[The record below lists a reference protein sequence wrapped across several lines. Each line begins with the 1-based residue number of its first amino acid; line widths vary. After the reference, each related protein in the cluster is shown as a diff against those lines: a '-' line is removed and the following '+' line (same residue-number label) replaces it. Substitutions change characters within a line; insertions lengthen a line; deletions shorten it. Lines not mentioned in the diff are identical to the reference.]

1 MSNKIILTL
10 NMRSFINLLFLIIP
24 FVSLSQISREVDNS
38 EVKFYGN
45 KFSLIAESNQN
56 KNGLTTA
63 TTSGKIISSCPK
75 KGCWVKVISD
85 SEEIFVTFKDYS
97 FFVPKNG
104 IAGKNIII
112 NGKIKVDTISVSKLK
127 HYAFDAGESED
138 YISKIIKPEITK
150 SIIADGVAIID

>member
-1 MSNKIILTL
+1 MSNEIILTL

-63 TTSGKIISSCPK
+63 TTRGKIISSCPK
-75 KGCWVKVISD
+75 KRLLG
-85 SEEIFVTFKDYS
+85 
-97 FFVPKNG
+97 
-104 IAGKNIII
+104 
-112 NGKIKVDTISVSKLK
+112 
-127 HYAFDAGESED
+127 
-138 YISKIIKPEITK
+138 
-150 SIIADGVAIID
+150 

>member
-1 MSNKIILTL
+1 MKSIIHIFFLFVTCI
-10 NMRSFINLLFLIIP
+10 SF
-24 FVSLSQISREVDNS
+24 SQSTEEVDNI
-38 EVKFYGN
+38 EVNFYGN
-45 KFSLIAESNQN
+45 KFLLTEESNFN
-56 KNGLTTA
+56 KNDSSALI
-63 TTSGKIISSCPK
+63 SKGKILSSCPK

-97 FFVPKNG
+97 FFVPKKG